1 MLAKRPLYFLSKE
14 TATNTT
20 HQCTKIAK
28 LWKEKHRIQFSGLQK
43 IFIYFILSNDFMTK
57 ETSPAETNDTLQA
70 SIMCQESLNFILFMN
85 SIITSKDKM
94 WHNLILPVL

>member
-1 MLAKRPLYFLSKE
+1 
-14 TATNTT
+14 
-20 HQCTKIAK
+20 
-28 LWKEKHRIQFSGLQK
+28 
-43 IFIYFILSNDFMTK
+43 MTK